1 MFEEVEKKIQKV
13 ASVDTDFKDQSID
26 KSIAQILSSLS
37 HELRTPLSIL
47 SSNLQLLKNNDRLEE
62 DIRIETFQLFEEAL
76 ASVTRFLDQ
85 IYFLNVSNKGELK
98 KQPRIFD
105 VEELLNK
112 ILNKPNTLYYKSER
126 INLETNFYTKQFC
139 SDDILL
145 THIITGLLDNAF
157 KFSTKEV
164 SVRISTDD
172 QFMNILVEDEG
183 IGIKED
189 EVDSLFKPFIRGK
202 NVKMISGSGLGL
214 AIVKRSVDCLGGT
227 ISVESIVSKGTKF
240 KLKIPADEC

>member
-1 MFEEVEKKIQKV
+1 MFEEVEKKIQNV
-13 ASVDTDFKDQSID
+13 ASVDSDHLNDQ
-26 KSIAQILSSLS
+26 SIAQILSSLS

-47 SSNLQLLKNNDRLEE
+47 SSNLQLLKKNDELEE
-62 DIRIETFQLFEEAL
+62 DIRVETFQLFEEAL

-105 VEELLNK
+105 VEEFLNK
-112 ILNKPNTLYYKSER
+112 ILNKPNTLYYKSKR
-126 INLETNFYTKQFC
+126 LSLETNFYTRQFC
-139 SDDILL
+139 SDNILL

-164 SVRISTDD
+164 SIRISTDD
-172 QFMNILVEDEG
+172 QYMNILIEDEG

-189 EVDSLFKPFIRGK
+189 EIESLFKPFIRGK

-214 AIVKRSVDCLGGT
+214 AIVKRSVDCLGGV